1 MRMARKVGRPAR
13 VSTADIAEAALA
25 IGLERATVRNVAERL
40 GMSVPGLYHHVRTRE
55 ELLAVAVAHTLGAL
69 ELPADRGQP
78 LAAWLEEYA
87 RFVFDAL
94 VAQPEL
100 VGQILAGTIDT
111 LRLAQHLERFL
122 SVVTA
127 RGFTVARA
135 YELYE
140 QLTSAVTGAA
150 ASAIGRRAA
159 AAAGHGAMADLR
171 LAAKAHGADEVP
183 LVHRL
188 VRSRNGRGVRPPD
201 PFAVVRV
208 VIDALAGDA

>member
-1 MRMARKVGRPAR
+1 MARKVGRPAR

-25 IGLERATVRNVAERL
+25 IGLDRATVRNVAERL

-55 ELLAVAVAHTLGAL
+55 ELLAIAVAHTLGAL
-69 ELPADRGQP
+69 ELPEDRGQS
-78 LAAWLEEYA
+78 LVAWLEEYA
-87 RFVFDAL
+87 RFVYDAL
-94 VAQPEL
+94 VAQPEF
-100 VGQILAGTIDT
+100 VGQILAGTVDT

-122 SVVTA
+122 SVVTS

-140 QLTSAVTGAA
+140 HVTAAVAGAA
-150 ASAIGRRAA
+150 ASAVGRRAA
-159 AAAGHGAMADLR
+159 ASAGHDAMGDLR

-188 VRSRNGRGVRPPD
+188 VRSRNGRGVREPD
-201 PFAVVRV
+201 PFAMVRV
-208 VIDALAGDA
+208 VIEALVGGDA